1 MFETESFDDLTQCSD
16 EKLIKLRD
24 RAGQNALESA
34 RAAQNDM
41 RRYQE
46 ICDEIHRRSNS

>member
-34 RAAQNDM
+34 RAAKNDM

-46 ICDEIHRRSNS
+46 ICDEIHRRANS